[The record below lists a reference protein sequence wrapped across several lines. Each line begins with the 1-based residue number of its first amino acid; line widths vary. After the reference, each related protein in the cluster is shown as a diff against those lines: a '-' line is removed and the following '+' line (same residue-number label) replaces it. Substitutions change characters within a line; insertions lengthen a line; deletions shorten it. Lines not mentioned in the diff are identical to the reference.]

1 MLCLLP
7 SWLFSYT
14 SPSFA
19 TEKEKK
25 NLYYYN
31 YLINLDGLDLNQIIK
46 CQKFSSFLIKMVYEF
61 LLRLKKSTYLS
72 IFVTHGKFWQKQK
85 TYRNFHRS
93 IANGYVNTV
102 KLNSPNLMKIYIY
115 TYVFHHVYEFI
126 ELFMQPF
133 GFFSKPPSSKYE
145 NRLFV

>member
-1 MLCLLP
+1 MKKRGLWLQKMGLIP
-7 SWLFSYT
+7 SKNWIRILRPAINEWRPKKGQQNEVVIWSCRKM
-14 SPSFA
+14 SFG
-19 TEKEKK
+19 
-25 NLYYYN
+25 NLISI
-31 YLINLDGLDLNQIIK
+31 YLG
-46 CQKFSSFLIKMVYEF
+46 
-61 LLRLKKSTYLS
+61 
-72 IFVTHGKFWQKQK
+72 IFVTYGHFWQKQK

-102 KLNSPNLMKIYIY
+102 KLNSPNLVKIYIY